1 MCKVRCSA
9 PVLFALPLL
18 LLVVLLLQLALYAC
32 HTGDNQRWE
41 LLEDG
46 SLRLFGTNACM
57 DVRSAG
63 TSKSLEP
70 CFSCHRLLATV
81 THKEFALLCLEAFP
95 D

>member
-1 MCKVRCSA
+1 MASSRRVQSA
-9 PVLFALPLL
+9 VLSSRAPLAL
-18 LLVVLLLQLALYAC
+18 LLVVLLLQLALYGC

-63 TSKSLEP
+63 TSK
-70 CFSCHRLLATV
+70 LLFV
-81 THKEFALLCLEAFP
+81 TMYQLS
-95 D
+95 